1 MFKAN
6 KNSVRYHNVI
16 GYWLMTFARIEPV
29 AKMRGKNAIKSIW
42 CLENWLS
49 YFPKRISYG
58 CHIFHAVLF
67 QFSEILVK

>member
-42 CLENWLS
+42 CLENLH
-49 YFPKRISYG
+49 FNG